1 MSDIPLE
8 KCYRILE
15 VRPGVSPAE
24 VKSAY
29 VRLKKLYAD
38 ESPVI
43 KALTSEFTAEDKA
56 SILAEIEDAHRIIMA
71 ALEQPILPPRPIPD
85 IPAAHP
91 APAAPPKPIEPVVQ
105 AAAPS
110 PPRETPAQPSLLPS
124 LPQPAALLKP
134 AVQPVPPVTQA
145 PVKPAESPRPPAP
158 AATPF
163 PDSSGPMLKLRREIR
178 GVSLHD
184 IYVATKIR
192 VEVLENIEADKF
204 EALADISFLRT
215 HLVQYARFIG
225 LDPKE
230 TTEQYL
236 VRYADWRRRR
246 AQAQAS
252 EGKK

>member
-15 VRPGVSPAE
+15 VRPGSSPAE

-43 KALTSEFTAEDKA
+43 KVLTSEFTAEDKA

-85 IPAAHP
+85 IPAAHL
-91 APAAPPKPIEPVVQ
+91 APAAPPKPVEPPAPSKPIEP
-105 AAAPS
+105 AAPA
-110 PPRETPAQPSLLPS
+110 PPQEPQAKPAVHPQ

-134 AVQPVPPVTQA
+134 AATM
-145 PVKPAESPRPPAP
+145 PPANS
-158 AATPF
+158 AAAARSAAPF
-163 PDSSGPMLKLRREIR
+163 PESSGNMLKLRREIR

-192 VEVLENIEADKF
+192 VEVLENIEAEKF

-230 TTEQYL
+230 TTEHYL

-246 AQAQAS
+246 AQAQAA

>member
-15 VRPGVSPAE
+15 VRPGASPAE

-29 VRLKKLYAD
+29 VRLKKLYTD

-43 KALTSEFTAEDKA
+43 KVLTSEFTAEDKT

-91 APAAPPKPIEPVVQ
+91 TPAVSPKPAAPIPAKPVEPPKPAAAMLPANSAVLAAPAA
-105 AAAPS
+105 
-110 PPRETPAQPSLLPS
+110 
-124 LPQPAALLKP
+124 
-134 AVQPVPPVTQA
+134 
-145 PVKPAESPRPPAP
+145 
-158 AATPF
+158 PF

-192 VEVLENIEADKF
+192 VEVLENIEAEKF

-215 HLVQYARFIG
+215 HLIQYARFIG

-230 TTEQYL
+230 TTEHYL

-246 AQAQAS
+246 AQAQAA